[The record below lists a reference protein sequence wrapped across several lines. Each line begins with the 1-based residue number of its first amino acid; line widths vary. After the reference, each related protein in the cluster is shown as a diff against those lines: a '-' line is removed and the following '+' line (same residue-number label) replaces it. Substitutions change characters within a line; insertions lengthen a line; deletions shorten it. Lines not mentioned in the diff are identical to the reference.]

1 MFRSDESGE
10 ASDAGIQ
17 FTVKFEE
24 KKRFR
29 LIGKKKLSSE
39 EATEN

>member
-17 FTVKFEE
+17 FTVKFEG
-24 KKRFR
+24 KKRGF
-29 LIGKKKLSSE
+29 G
-39 EATEN
+39 